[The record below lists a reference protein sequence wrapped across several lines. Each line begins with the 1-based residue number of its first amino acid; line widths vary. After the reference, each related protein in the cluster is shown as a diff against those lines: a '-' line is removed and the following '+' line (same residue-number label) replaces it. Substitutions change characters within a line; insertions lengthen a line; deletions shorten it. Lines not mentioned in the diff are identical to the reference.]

1 MNQMVLSSLY
11 GLHQHVCMPGNVRH
25 APIEMADGVLE
36 CLDRNITEL
45 LDSVRCNLVASD
57 GPRGEHGGQ

>member
-1 MNQMVLSSLY
+1 
-11 GLHQHVCMPGNVRH
+11 MPGNVRH

-36 CLDRNITEL
+36 GLDRDITEL

>member
-1 MNQMVLSSLY
+1 MVLSSLY
-11 GLHQHVCMPGNVRH
+11 GLHEHVCMPGNVRH

-36 CLDRNITEL
+36 GLDRDITEL